1 MRTPESRLAF
11 LASSRAGMVI
21 VAALGWQS
29 AATADESEA
38 ELAQQLANPVSAL
51 ISVPFQL
58 NYNSNIGPADDGE
71 QWLLNAQPVIP
82 FSLNKDWNLISRT
95 ILPLV
100 HQSDVFPGAGNQTG
114 LGDTVQT
121 LFFSPK
127 APAAGGW
134 IWGAGPVFLVPT
146 GTDDL
151 LTTDK
156 WGAGPSA
163 VLLRQTGPWT
173 TGMLGNHIWSYA
185 GDSNRRDVSSSLL
198 QPFVSYTTPGAWTFG
213 LQTESTYDW
222 EGNGW
227 QIPIRGTFS
236 KLTRVGTQLVSLGGG
251 VHYWVESTPTGPEG
265 WGLRLTMTLLFPR

>member
-213 LQTESTYDW
+213 LQTEIGRASCR
-222 EGNGW
+222 E
-227 QIPIRGTFS
+227 
-236 KLTRVGTQLVSLGGG
+236 RV
-251 VHYWVESTPTGPEG
+251 
-265 WGLRLTMTLLFPR
+265 